1 MKFIGIIPA
10 RYASSRFPGKAL
22 FVIDGKTMIQRV
34 YEQVQKTS
42 VLSELYVA
50 TDDSSIENHVK
61 KYGGNAVMTS
71 QDHLCGTD
79 RCHEAFHI
87 INKNKKYSDDDV
99 VINIQG
105 DEPCIN
111 PEQIELAASCF
122 KNDEVK
128 IATLV
133 KKMDTVEDLVS
144 PSIIKVVCDKNK
156 KAIYFSRSPI
166 PYFRGLEQA
175 QWLKKHSYYQH
186 IGIYAYRVS
195 VLNEIHKL
203 EQTPLEKAESLEQL
217 RWIENGY
224 SIHINFTEHK
234 SYSVDVPDDVNKILK
249 LLNEIKK

>member
-34 YEQVQKTS
+34 YEQVKKTS
-42 VLSELYVA
+42 VLSEIYVA

-61 KYGGNAVMTS
+61 KFGGNAVMTS
-71 QDHLCGTD
+71 HEHLCGTD

-87 INKNKKYSDDDV
+87 INENNKYSDDDV

-111 PEQIELAASCF
+111 PEQIELVTSCF
-122 KNDEVK
+122 NMDEVK

-133 KKMDTVEDLVS
+133 KKMDTVEDLTNPTV
-144 PSIIKVVCDKNK
+144 IKVVCDKNN

-175 QWLKKHSYYQH
+175 QWLKKQNYFQH
-186 IGIYAYRVS
+186 IGIYAYKVS

-203 EQTPLEKAESLEQL
+203 EQSQLEKAESLEQL

-224 SIHINFTEHK
+224 SIHVNFTEHK

-249 LLNEIKK
+249 LLNETK